1 MLRPFQSRYT
11 PINEIWFEPIGWT
24 RTAPRPLRFQGIPAL
39 SSFFFFGPFGRL
51 HASMCLRTV
60 SCDWL
65 SPVSLFLSHP
75 DTQSR
80 FFPSFQYLSLRVL
93 SHEATWTRTAW
104 THGPPT
110 PTASDRSASLRT
122 RPGYGSPLLGC
133 LPPSARAPRHRHA
146 AHHLPKRRPT
156 TSSSSS

>member
-1 MLRPFQSRYT
+1 
-11 PINEIWFEPIGWT
+11 
-24 RTAPRPLRFQGIPAL
+24 
-39 SSFFFFGPFGRL
+39 
-51 HASMCLRTV
+51 MCLRTV

-133 LPPSARAPRHRHA
+133 LPPSARAPVTVTPRTTCQKGV
-146 AHHLPKRRPT
+146 PPRRPPPRNSRPLLRAPARRCVSRVERGRGRCDVRHGRLFLRNGWAWT
-156 TSSSSS
+156 GLG